1 MVFKSQLEQPL
12 AGRGGTAGAVHP
24 LRRGVRP
31 LQGSQGD
38 VPLL

>member
-1 MVFKSQLEQPL
+1 MVFKSQLEQL
-12 AGRGGTAGAVHP
+12 GQRRDGRGCASFAEGSGR
-24 LRRGVRP
+24 L